1 MTDNRLLTCAK
12 LVKGKKAVDVGTDHG
27 YLSVYLIS
35 EGICDKVIACDVNEK
50 PLNAA
55 RKTVQKS
62 GYGEKVEVVLSNG
75 LDNVKSD
82 GVTDVIMAGMG
93 GELIV
98 KLLDKCSWL
107 KVKGNFVNLVLQPM
121 SKSHILRKWLFDNN
135 FSVEKELA
143 CEDGGFVYSV
153 MQASFTG
160 IKPDYLCDN
169 RYLYG
174 GRVNADDECGAAYLQ
189 RQAQRLKTAGSGML
203 KSADKKDEGE
213 KLIKSSEILLR
224 GI

>member
-12 LVKGKKAVDVGTDHG
+12 LVKGNKAVDVATDHG
-27 YLSVYLIS
+27 YLAVYLIS
-35 EGICDKVIACDVNEK
+35 EGICDTVIACDVNEK

-55 RKTVQKS
+55 RKTVKKS
-62 GYGEKVEVVLSNG
+62 GYEEKIEVVLSDG

-82 GVTDVIMAGMG
+82 GVTDIIMAGMG

-98 KLLDKCSWL
+98 KLLEKCSWI
-107 KVKGNFVNLVLQPM
+107 KDKGNSINLVLQSM

-153 MQASFTG
+153 MQISFTG
-160 IKPDYLCDN
+160 LKPEYLCDN

-174 GRVNADDECGAAYLQ
+174 GRVEADDEYGAAYLQ
-189 RQAQRLKTAGSGML
+189 RQAQRLKTAGLGML
-203 KSADKKDEGE
+203 KSADKKADGE
-213 KLIKSSEILLR
+213 MLLQSSEILLR

>member
-12 LVKGKKAVDVGTDHG
+12 LVKGNKAVDVGTDHG
-27 YLSVYLIS
+27 YLAVYLIS
-35 EGICDKVIACDVNEK
+35 EGICDTVIACDVNEK

-55 RKTVQKS
+55 RKTVKKS
-62 GYGEKVEVVLSNG
+62 GYEEKIEVVLSDG

-82 GVTDVIMAGMG
+82 GVTDIIMAGMG

-98 KLLDKCSWL
+98 KLLEKCSWI
-107 KVKGNFVNLVLQPM
+107 KDKGNSINLVLQSM

-153 MQASFTG
+153 MQISFTG
-160 IKPDYLCDN
+160 LKPEYLCDN

-174 GRVNADDECGAAYLQ
+174 GRVEADDEYGAAYLQ
-189 RQAQRLKTAGSGML
+189 RQAQRLKTAGLGML
-203 KSADKKDEGE
+203 KSADKKADGE
-213 KLIKSSEILLR
+213 MLLQSSEILLR

>member
-12 LVKGKKAVDVGTDHG
+12 LVKGNKAVDVGTDHG
-27 YLSVYLIS
+27 YLAVYLIS
-35 EGICDKVIACDVNEK
+35 EGICDTVIACDVNEK

-55 RKTVQKS
+55 RKTVKKS
-62 GYGEKVEVVLSNG
+62 GYEEKIEVVLSDG

-82 GVTDVIMAGMG
+82 GVTDIIMAGMG

-98 KLLDKCSWL
+98 KLLEKCSWI
-107 KVKGNFVNLVLQPM
+107 KDKGNSINLVLQPM

-153 MQASFTG
+153 MQTSFTG
-160 IKPDYLCDN
+160 LKPEYLCDN

-174 GRVNADDECGAAYLQ
+174 GRVEADEYGAAYLQ
-189 RQAQRLKTAGSGML
+189 RQAQRLKTAGLGML
-203 KSADKKDEGE
+203 KSADKKADGE
-213 KLIKSSEILLR
+213 MLLQSSEILLR

>member
-12 LVKGKKAVDVGTDHG
+12 LVKGNKAVDVGTDHG
-27 YLSVYLIS
+27 YLAVYLIS
-35 EGICDKVIACDVNEK
+35 EGICDTVIACDVNEK

-55 RKTVQKS
+55 RKTVKKS
-62 GYGEKVEVVLSNG
+62 GYEEKIEVVLSDG

-82 GVTDVIMAGMG
+82 GVTDIIMAGMG

-98 KLLDKCSWL
+98 KLLEKCPWI
-107 KVKGNFVNLVLQPM
+107 KDKGNSINLVLQPM

-153 MQASFTG
+153 MQTSFTG
-160 IKPDYLCDN
+160 LKPEYLCDN

-174 GRVNADDECGAAYLQ
+174 GRVEADDEYGAAYLQ
-189 RQAQRLKTAGSGML
+189 RQAQRLKTAGLGML
-203 KSADKKDEGE
+203 KSADKKADGE
-213 KLIKSSEILLR
+213 MLLQSSEILLR

>member
-12 LVKGKKAVDVGTDHG
+12 LVKGNKAVDVGTDHG
-27 YLSVYLIS
+27 YLAVYLIS
-35 EGICDKVIACDVNEK
+35 EGICDTVIACDVNEK

-55 RKTVQKS
+55 RKTVKKS
-62 GYGEKVEVVLSNG
+62 GYEEKIEVVLSDG

-82 GVTDVIMAGMG
+82 GVTDIIMAGMG

-98 KLLDKCSWL
+98 KLLEKCSWI
-107 KVKGNFVNLVLQPM
+107 KDKGNSINLVLQPM

-153 MQASFTG
+153 MQISFTG
-160 IKPDYLCDN
+160 LKPEYLCDN

-174 GRVNADDECGAAYLQ
+174 GRVEADDEYGAAYLQ
-189 RQAQRLKTAGSGML
+189 RQAQRLKTAGLGML
-203 KSADKKDEGE
+203 KSADKKADGE
-213 KLIKSSEILLR
+213 MLLQSSEILLR